1 MGFGDIL
8 ESLAYK
14 VFDQA
19 VKHSGAAI
27 DRRAQRENWSDE
39 QRERAEERRQE
50 FISKFE
56 QRDMERNRRK
66 TEMADEDEWEEYYYS
81 IF

>member
-8 ESLAYK
+8 ESLVYK

-19 VKHSGAAI
+19 VKNSGAAI
-27 DRRAQRENWSDE
+27 DRRAQKENWSDE
-39 QRERAEERRQE
+39 QRERAEARRQD

-56 QRDMERNRRK
+56 QRDEERTRRK
-66 TEMADEDEWEEYYYS
+66 AEMMGEDEWDD
-81 IF
+81 